1 MKLIEA
7 NIKNYKSI
15 GNKRSKLKVD
25 ENVTVLIGKNE
36 SGKSNILEAL
46 AKLSLKNE
54 VPTSYFESINR
65 NTDEEIEIELTL
77 SFTQEEKEKIAD
89 VNEYTYFYFKKSCIN
104 SFTGGLSSAI
114 RNNDMLQANI
124 SMLDEIISENSCNLE
139 KTRLEEAI
147 KYMGKLKKLDSE
159 IYYTYQAD
167 LSKLNT
173 LLRSNEK
180 AQNTIVD
187 IASDIENYYSLL
199 PVFYYSTGNE
209 QLKNYYTSDQI
220 NDILKSKSDIFYKFL
235 MAGEINESEIISAF
249 KETNSAKKKDI
260 RDDIKNKIK
269 NNIEQGF
276 NAFYKQEPVK
286 IEVEF
291 DSVYFKLYIKT
302 SEKTMNLSERSNGL
316 RWYLNLYVD
325 ILSQNY
331 KSKHSVFLLDEP
343 GVYLHVNA
351 QKKVLELFA
360 DLAGKG
366 NQVIYTTHSPY
377 MLNTEDVINI
387 RAVQKDNEEITNI
400 YNNVYD
406 SQLAGES
413 KMDTLT
419 PFLKSLGMNFT
430 FNFKDK
436 MLNNNIITEGITDY
450 FYIKAMLKYMNIDSR
465 EDISIIPSVGVDN
478 IDKIASIL
486 LGWGLKFKVVVDYD
500 KQGNDEYKRLLSKLN
515 LIPDEQVCFVNCKTQ
530 IGKIEEK
537 DYETIECLVSKE
549 DYELLE
555 NPYIPDIEGT
565 KILAAKE
572 FYDKVSKGN
581 IELSEDTIR
590 KFTQLF
596 VKLGL
601 IEK

>member
-7 NIKNYKSI
+7 NINNYKSI

-25 ENVTVLIGKNE
+25 ENVTALIGKNE
-36 SGKSNILEAL
+36 SGKSNLLEAL
-46 AKLSLKNE
+46 AKLSLKKQIE
-54 VPTSYFESINR
+54 SSYFVNINR
-65 NTDEEIEIELTL
+65 KTEEDIKIILTFEFTPKEIKELGDV
-77 SFTQEEKEKIAD
+77 QEH
-89 VNEYTYFYFKKSCIN
+89 TYFYFERSGVTCF
-104 SFTGGLSSAI
+104 SGGLSTVI
-114 RNNDMLQANI
+114 ENNETLQSNI
-124 SMLDEIISENSCNLE
+124 TRLEEIVHENVCNLE
-139 KTRLEEAI
+139 KIRIDEI
-147 KYMGKLKKLDSE
+147 KKYLDKLKKIDSE
-159 IYYTYQAD
+159 IYYTYIIDTNRMIA
-167 LSKLNT
+167 
-173 LLRSNEK
+173 LLKNHED
-180 AQNTIVD
+180 APAI
-187 IASDIENYYSLL
+187 IASIGSDIEKYYSLL
-199 PVFYYSTGNE
+199 PDFYYSSGNS
-209 QLKNYYTSDQI
+209 QLKDNYTKDQI
-220 NDILKSKSDIFYKFL
+220 IELLKNKTDIFCKFL
-235 MAGEINESEIISAF
+235 TAAQIEDTEILAAF
-249 KETNSAKKKDI
+249 QETNVAKKKDI
-260 RDDIKNKIK
+260 RYKIEKKIK
-269 NNIEQGF
+269 VNIQAGF
-276 NAFYKQEPVK
+276 NEFYKQENVK

-291 DSVYFKLYIKT
+291 DSGYFRIYIKT
-302 SEKTMNLSERSNGL
+302 SENAMTLSERSNGL
-316 RWYLNLYVD
+316 RWYLNLYID

-331 KSKHSVFLLDEP
+331 KNIPSIFLFDEP

-351 QKKVLELFA
+351 QKKVLELFD
-360 DLAGKG
+360 DLASKG

-377 MLNTEDVINI
+377 MLNSEEITNL
-387 RAVQKDNEEITNI
+387 RAVQKNTDEITEI
-400 YNNVYD
+400 YNNIYD

-436 MLNNNIITEGITDY
+436 MLNNNIITEGIIDC
-450 FYIKAMLKYMNIDSR
+450 FYIKAMLKYMNVASS

-530 IGKIEEK
+530 IEKIEEK